1 MDNSKRN
8 RAPELLMSSSQMHV
22 LYHGTSWHNACL
34 IRDKGFAPSAGGWLG
49 PGTYVAHADKASR
62 FAANCMRHDGDSGAV
77 LKVRISFQRAKYV
90 SHDDQSWLSQGYDA
104 CRAERT
110 SSSSLPE
117 WCLKHASQIEVLEIR
132 RIACGDHLPAFEDEA
147 MSLSVVRRYAAQA
160 GLDEVAFSEQA
171 SVVSFSTNGRPDAAR
186 FDVYYMTGTI
196 VDQPHPR
203 LRRKVDTP
211 RLQRIFRDAMATA
224 NGTNGCHCHSHP
236 RKRQAFDTPSRIQHA
251 PPGAEEA
258 AVSAALQKL
267 RHDVKEAEEVLADHK
282 SRRDEEARRQAEERR
297 RQAEKL
303 QREEAERH
311 RLASE
316 AAAAAAQQEAER
328 ERQAAVA
335 RAEETRAK
343 QARARSFR
351 GKQCT
356 FVISNDHAEAELK
369 KRGNT
374 LGTVT
379 DLTLVGDGFFLARE
393 NGASF
398 WSKIPSA
405 LSSRLQEQNL
415 FTQGAV
421 KYVAA
426 GPGYQYF
433 ANVGKELWWSGTC
446 SDSFAD
452 AAKINLAI
460 SRVAFGENQS
470 WIVIYSDGQT
480 AYCGIPIKLYNKLRG
495 RKSNPRLAKPV
506 EVALGQNSTY
516 YVKFADGGYDYSL
529 PNKVAESFVAWEA
542 AGWSVKNV
550 ALNAENGDW
559 LLRYDN

>member
-1 MDNSKRN
+1 MES
-8 RAPELLMSSSQMHV
+8 HV
-22 LYHGTSWHNACL
+22 LYHGTSWNNACH
-34 IRDKGFAPSAGGWLG
+34 IRDKGFVPSGGGCLG

-62 FAANCMRHDGDSGAV
+62 FAANCSRHDGDSGAV

-90 SHDDQSWLSQGYDA
+90 SHDDNSWLSQGYDA

-110 SSSSLPE
+110 SSSPLPE

-171 SVVSFSTNGRPDAAR
+171 SAVSFSTNATARDAAR
-186 FDVYYMTGTI
+186 FDVYYTTGTI

-203 LRRKVDTP
+203 VRRKVDTQ

-224 NGTNGCHCHSHP
+224 NGSDGCHCHSHP
-236 RKRQAFDTPSRIQHA
+236 RKRQAFDTPSQIRHT

-282 SRRDEEARRQAEERR
+282 SRRDEEVQRQAEESRR
-297 RQAEKL
+297 EAEKL
-303 QREEAERH
+303 QREEAERQ
-311 RLASE
+311 RLVNE

-328 ERQAAVA
+328 QRQAAVA
-335 RAEETRAK
+335 RAEEARAE
-343 QARARSFR
+343 QARTRSFR
-351 GKQCT
+351 GKRCV
-356 FVISNDHAEAELK
+356 FGIGNDHAEAELK
-369 KRGNT
+369 KRENT
-374 LGTVT
+374 LETVT

-393 NGASF
+393 NGDSY
-398 WSKIPSA
+398 WVNLPSA
-405 LSSRLQEQNL
+405 LSSRLREHDL

-426 GPGYQYF
+426 GPGYQYY
-433 ANVGKELWWSGTC
+433 ANIGTHIWWSGTC

-452 AAKINLAI
+452 AAKVNRSI
-460 SRVAFGENQS
+460 SKVAFGEDQS
-470 WIVIYSDGQT
+470 WIVLYADGGS
-480 AYCGIPIKLYNKLRG
+480 AWCGIPIKLANKLRG
-495 RKSNPRLAKPV
+495 RSSNPRLAKPV
-506 EVALGQNSTY
+506 EVALGQNATF
-516 YVKFADGGYDYSL
+516 YVKFADGVYDYLL
-529 PNKVAESFVAWEA
+529 PSTAAEYIASYVK

-559 LLRYDN
+559 LLRYDH